1 MERIRKILIDIRPEY
16 DFTGSINFIEEGML
30 DSFDVITLVTELEE
44 VFSIQ
49 IDGENII
56 PERFSSI
63 EAIKDLINLSGGH
76 L

>member
-16 DFTGSINFIEEGML
+16 DFIGDINFIEEGML

-56 PERFSSI
+56 PERFSNI